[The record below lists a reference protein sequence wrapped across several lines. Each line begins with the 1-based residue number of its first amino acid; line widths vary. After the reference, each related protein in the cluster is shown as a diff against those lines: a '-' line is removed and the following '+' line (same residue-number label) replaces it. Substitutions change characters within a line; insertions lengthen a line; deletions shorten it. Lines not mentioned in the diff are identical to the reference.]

1 MHRIKKEENV
11 FNLIHW
17 LNIEASLR
25 SRLRKDAYFHNN
37 SGDHRLQFSRK
48 SDNHAATNSEKPNP
62 DLCLLGCE
70 AKHLLSNCP
79 IFLKA
84 TVDQRWEIVKQKNRC
99 RKCLR
104 NHHTNFCKKEDG
116 TTCDKCTRRHHRF
129 LHNEPLSPENS
140 DINPQAAPFASTRQ
154 EASNHSAQET
164 KNVPGL
170 CPVQKLK

>member
-11 FNLIHW
+11 LNLIDW
-17 LNIEASLR
+17 LNREASLR
-25 SRLRKDAYFHNN
+25 SRLRKDANFHNN

-99 RKCLR
+99 
-104 NHHTNFCKKEDG
+104 
-116 TTCDKCTRRHHRF
+116 TRRHHRF

-140 DINPQAAPFASTRQ
+140 DLNPQAAPFASTRQ

-170 CPVQKLK
+170 CQVQKVKIKDKDGNHIEVLTMLDSGSN